1 MRVLAAIIA
10 LPLIEIAG
18 FVYVGERIGALAT
31 MALTV
36 CTAVGGLWLVRLEG
50 IALVGRFAVSAARGE
65 TPAVEAVEGLAL
77 AAAGLLLLIP
87 GFVSDLLGALLLI
100 RPLRAAAARRLTE
113 RLGAA
118 RPRGAV
124 IDGEFR
130 RIAPDAQLGEEQDD
144 RR

>member
-1 MRVLAAIIA
+1 MRILASIIA
-10 LPLIEIAG
+10 LPLVEIAG

-31 MALTV
+31 MALTAF
-36 CTAVGGLWLVRLEG
+36 TAAGGLWLVRLEG
-50 IALVGRFAVSAARGE
+50 IALAGRAAVAAARGE
-65 TPAVEAVEGLAL
+65 TLAVEAAEGLAL

-87 GFVSDLLGALLLI
+87 GFASDLLGALLLI
-100 RPLRAAAARRLTE
+100 PPLRAAAARRLTG

-118 RPRGAV
+118 RSRGPV

-130 RIAPDAQLGEEQDD
+130 RIAPDAQHGEGGDD

>member
-36 CTAVGGLWLVRLEG
+36 VTAVGGLWLVRLEG
-50 IALVGRFAVSAARGE
+50 IALVGRFAVAAARGE
-65 TPAVEAVEGLAL
+65 MPAVEAVEGLAL

-87 GFVSDLLGALLLI
+87 GFASDLLGALLLI

-118 RPRGAV
+118 RPRSAV

-130 RIAPDAQLGEEQDD
+130 RIAPDAQPGEEKDD

>member
-31 MALTV
+31 MALTA
-36 CTAVGGLWLVRLEG
+36 CTAAGGLWLVRLEG
-50 IALVGRFAVSAARGE
+50 IALASRFAMAVARGE

-77 AAAGLLLLIP
+77 AAAGLLLLVP
-87 GFVSDLLGALLLI
+87 GFASDLLGALLLI
-100 RPLRAAAARRLTE
+100 PPLRAAAARRLTA

-118 RPRGAV
+118 RSPA
-124 IDGEFR
+124 IDAEFR
-130 RIAPDAQLGEEQDD
+130 RIAPDAQPGEEKDD